1 MKLGDIEI
9 YLDRQQP
16 DFFQFAMCLT
26 ADEDVS
32 EKVILDSQFLH
43 LSEQKEEIA
52 HQLEADR
59 DNAGPFLRYTKR
71 FIFGS
76 IFRISRKNNL
86 YQKPYAK
93 KLEESAFWSL
103 PMDQRAVLCLRQKL
117 KLSKDEISE
126 ILNITGP
133 EYFNL
138 LNLARESIL
147 KTAGSTGQD
156 LRETF

>member
-1 MKLGDIEI
+1 MKLRDIEI
-9 YLDRQQP
+9 YLNRQQP

-32 EKVILDSQFLH
+32 EKIIIDSQFLL
-43 LSEQKEEIA
+43 LSEQKTEIA

-59 DNAGPFLRYTKR
+59 ENAGSFLRYSRR
-71 FIFGS
+71 FIFNS
-76 IFRISRKNNL
+76 LFKIALKNNL
-86 YQKPYAK
+86 YQRPHPKRT
-93 KLEESAFWSL
+93 EENAYWVL
-103 PMDQRAVLCLRQKL
+103 PMDQRAVLCLRHKL
-117 KLSKDEISE
+117 KMSKDEITE

-147 KTAGSTGQD
+147 KTAGSTGHD
-156 LRETF
+156 LRDTF